1 MHMEPVIGL
10 RVNLLKVIIL
20 IDRLRTEFYQHPVHP
35 NLFQYV
41 GCEIG
46 VELSYHT
53 CGSWSWRLAKCPPS
67 LVFNGF
73 GKEIVAPL
81 SGQTRL
87 ADPNRF
93 RDARLILFVYFSFFC
108 LFFVYFLF
116 FIFYFVKVSRI
127 ESPARLEGR
136 IRTRAQFTPTVFI
149 YIIKT
154 FYLCHFLFEF
164 AITRNH
170 FQMVGP

>member
-1 MHMEPVIGL
+1 MEHVIGL

-20 IDRLRTEFYQHPVHP
+20 IDRLRTEFYQHYAHP

-53 CGSWSWRLAKCPPS
+53 CGSWSRRLAKCPPS
-67 LVFNGF
+67 LVCNGF
-73 GKEIVAPL
+73 GKEIVSPL

-108 LFFVYFLF
+108 FCFLF
-116 FIFYFVKVSRI
+116 FFVKVSRT

-136 IRTRAQFTPTVFI
+136 IRTRA
-149 YIIKT
+149 
-154 FYLCHFLFEF
+154 
-164 AITRNH
+164 
-170 FQMVGP
+170 